1 LLRAKLARWYHLKTL
16 YLRSALYLSLRTFL
30 HGIIAAISGTFFSM
44 VLAAIAQILIVRSLN
59 VILYGEY
66 ATITAILSLVS
77 IALGL
82 GLDTWVLHY
91 ISRYP
96 DGSGAAVRDVLVL
109 KSIGATVLLVVVM
122 VIWSAR
128 ISNASVFM
136 VGVFGVIFESFTT
149 TGYSVLRAVKRNGAV
164 ALFQITSAAVQLV
177 VLWFGNTQ
185 SILNVFFIF
194 GIHTF
199 TSFFTFVTLFWYI
212 RKLFRI
218 KFERNIQIVHVI
230 RESWLMV
237 SSDTLALIYG
247 QIVVVILSASFG
259 YEEVGIFRSA
269 LNIIVYSFIV
279 PSLIFAVGLPVL
291 SRITCKEDFRRFA
304 IFLLIF
310 AVSYGL
316 CFILLSMMF
325 GSTFIDIIY
334 GSFHA
339 MVLHLIHS
347 MSIVVL
353 LKSIN
358 MISAAI
364 LIVTNRIKY
373 RVAVQFV
380 VVVFSVLAGTA
391 LIPTYGVDA
400 AIFLTIAIECIL
412 LFGYGFFALKSLL
425 DV

>member
-1 LLRAKLARWYHLKTL
+1 
-16 YLRSALYLSLRTFL
+16 
-30 HGIIAAISGTFFSM
+30 
-44 VLAAIAQILIVRSLN
+44 
-59 VILYGEY
+59 
-66 ATITAILSLVS
+66 
-77 IALGL
+77 
-82 GLDTWVLHY
+82 
-91 ISRYP
+91 
-96 DGSGAAVRDVLVL
+96 
-109 KSIGATVLLVVVM
+109 
-122 VIWSAR
+122 
-128 ISNASVFM
+128 
-136 VGVFGVIFESFTT
+136 
-149 TGYSVLRAVKRNGAV
+149 
-164 ALFQITSAAVQLV
+164 
-177 VLWFGNTQ
+177 
-185 SILNVFFIF
+185 
-194 GIHTF
+194 
-199 TSFFTFVTLFWYI
+199 
-212 RKLFRI
+212 
-218 KFERNIQIVHVI
+218 
-230 RESWLMV
+230 MV

-304 IFLLIF
+304 IFLLIL
-310 AVSYGL
+310 AVFYGL
-316 CFILLSMMF
+316 CFILFSMMF